1 MAAPCVLCGGDRFDE
16 YCAGLLRCRG
26 CTLVFA
32 DTRLSDAELLDLYGR
47 QYFFGEEYGDYL
59 ADRAV
64 HEKNSRRRLAAL
76 EKFLDP
82 SRRGS
87 LLEIG
92 SAYGFFLDAARERFD
107 TVTGID
113 VSREAVEFAR
123 GELALDAVEGEFLD
137 HDFGGRT
144 FDAVCLWDTIE
155 HLRHPD
161 RYIEKIAAAAKPGSL
176 LALTTGDVDSW
187 NARWRKG
194 KWRLIH
200 PPTHLFY
207 FSRRTISAMLEK
219 HGYEV
224 LSSRHRGV
232 SRSADN
238 ILWSVAVKNRRFPG
252 LHRALKKAGLLRW
265 SVSIN
270 LFDIVCVIARKK
282 GPGART
288 AAARG

>member
-16 YCAGLLRCRG
+16 YCAGLLRCSG

-32 DTRLSDAELLDLYGR
+32 DTRLDDGELRALYGEK
-47 QYFFGEEYGDYL
+47 YFLGEEYGDYL
-59 ADRAV
+59 ADRAI

-76 EKFLDP
+76 QKFLEP
-82 SRRGS
+82 ARRGS

-92 SAYGFFLDAARERFD
+92 SAYGFFLDAARGSFR

-123 GELALDAVEGEFLD
+123 GKLELDAVEGEFLD
-137 HDFGGRT
+137 HDFASRD

-161 RYIEKIAAAAKPGSL
+161 RYIGKIAASAKPGSL

-187 NARWRKG
+187 NARWRKE

-207 FSRRTISAMLEK
+207 FSRKTISAMLEK

-224 LSSRHRGV
+224 LDSRHCGV

-238 ILWSVAVKNRRFPG
+238 ILWSVAAKNGRAPG
-252 LHRALKKAGLLRW
+252 LYRSLKKAGLLRW

-270 LFDIVCVIARKK
+270 LFDILCVIARKK

-288 AAARG
+288 VAATV